1 MLNVKESEREFGSTY
16 LTAGKAISSVYVS
29 PPVCWRPWRP
39 VSASSSSSLEIG
51 VNEHKHIH
59 ITQSTQARR
68 QNYRQYWSLGYLFYI
83 GLSSRNLY
91 TYF

>member
-1 MLNVKESEREFGSTY
+1 MRELGAIMLEIGCEERERENVREFGSTY

-51 VNEHKHIH
+51 VNVHKHI
-59 ITQSTQARR
+59 
-68 QNYRQYWSLGYLFYI
+68 
-83 GLSSRNLY
+83 
-91 TYF
+91 